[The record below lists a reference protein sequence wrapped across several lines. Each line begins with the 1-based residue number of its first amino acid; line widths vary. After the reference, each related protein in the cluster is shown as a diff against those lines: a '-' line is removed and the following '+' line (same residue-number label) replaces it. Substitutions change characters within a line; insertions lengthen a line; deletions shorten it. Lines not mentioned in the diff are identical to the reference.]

1 MNDIPTFITLERTAH
16 RPVRIDAILVARM
29 KRLMRARRRQLKR
42 QERQAADE
50 R

>member
-1 MNDIPTFITLERTAH
+1 MNDIPTFITLEHTTH
-16 RPVRIDAILVARM
+16 RPVRIDAIIATRM

-42 QERQAADE
+42 QQRQVRDE